1 MFLNLVH
8 TLPKTQTFES
18 KLGVKISYDLWEGT
32 QRGLILVHGLAS
44 NAKLFWPLAE
54 ELNELG
60 YRVAALDQRGH
71 GRSDKP
77 DSGYGFDEVCSDLFD
92 LAEYLSS
99 TIEGWSNPVL
109 VGQSWGA
116 SVVLEEAR
124 RSSGSYSLH
133 TR

>member
-18 KLGVKISYDLWEGT
+18 KLGVRISYDLWEGT

-54 ELNELG
+54 ELSELG

-71 GRSDKP
+71 GR
-77 DSGYGFDEVCSDLFD
+77 
-92 LAEYLSS
+92 
-99 TIEGWSNPVL
+99 
-109 VGQSWGA
+109 
-116 SVVLEEAR
+116 
-124 RSSGSYSLH
+124 
-133 TR
+133 